1 MPALRPLFRNS
12 LIAVATTA
20 VLAGCASTTAGS
32 VAGGQRSQL
41 MVVSEAEIVQA
52 AQQAFAQQNAK
63 ARAQGAL
70 VTSGAEF
77 NRVNTVMR
85 RLVPHVAQFRPDA
98 ARWHWELVL
107 INTNELNAHVMPGGK
122 VTVYTGLL
130 RRMGMT
136 DDELAVVIG
145 HEMAHAFRE
154 HSREQISQQAV
165 GDLAV
170 SLGGALLGLGSGGT
184 QLAGIAKQV
193 AVDMPYSRN
202 MENEAD
208 IYGLELA
215 ARAGYNPAAAL
226 TLWDKMAAAGAGQG
240 PSFLSSHP
248 SASDRTAR
256 IRAAL
261 PKLMPIYE
269 AARRR

>member
-1 MPALRPLFRNS
+1 
-12 LIAVATTA
+12 
-20 VLAGCASTTAGS
+20 
-32 VAGGQRSQL
+32 
-41 MVVSEAEIVQA
+41 
-52 AQQAFAQQNAK
+52 
-63 ARAQGAL
+63 
-70 VTSGAEF
+70 
-77 NRVNTVMR
+77 
-85 RLVPHVAQFRPDA
+85 
-98 ARWHWELVL
+98 
-107 INTNELNAHVMPGGK
+107 
-122 VTVYTGLL
+122 
-130 RRMGMT
+130 MG
-136 DDELAVVIG
+136 D
-145 HEMAHAFRE
+145 
-154 HSREQISQQAV
+154 Q
-165 GDLAV
+165 AV
-170 SLGGALLGLGSGGT
+170 SLRGALLGLGSGGR

>member
-1 MPALRPLFRNS
+1 MTSLRPMFRHG
-12 LIAVATTA
+12 LLAVTATA
-20 VLAGCASTTAGS
+20 LLAGCASTTTGS

-41 MVVSEAEIVQA
+41 MVVSEAEVVQA
-52 AQQAFAQQNAK
+52 SQQAFNQQNAK

-70 VTSGAEF
+70 VTSGPEY
-77 NRVNTVMR
+77 NRVSTVMR
-85 RLVPHVAQFRPDA
+85 RLIPHVAQFRPDA
-98 ARWHWELVL
+98 ARWPWELVL

-165 GDLAV
+165 GDLAI
-170 SLGGALLGLGSGGT
+170 SLGGALIGLGSGGT

-193 AVDMPYSRN
+193 ALDMPYSRPLHN
-202 MENEAD
+202 LAD
-208 IYGLELA
+208 H
-215 ARAGYNPAAAL
+215 PAE
-226 TLWDKMAAAGAGQG
+226 
-240 PSFLSSHP
+240 
-248 SASDRTAR
+248 AR
-256 IRAAL
+256 IMLILSRFA
-261 PKLMPIYE
+261 
-269 AARRR
+269 